1 MTSPVET
8 LTQINLDDFINAL
21 GIQNRPTLT
30 RITRFVFQGATRKF
44 AKQMIDFDSL
54 AGALGLGDAARRTE
68 RLYVRDVRVF
78 GADPS
83 TGSGQHLLPDSAFL
97 ALSNHPGMTDTL
109 ALFAAL
115 NRDDLKIIALDR
127 PFLLSLPN
135 ISKQLFYV
143 TDNPAERVSLVRHV
157 SAHLRNG
164 GSILTFPAGHNEP
177 DPDIYDGAVDSLQ
190 SWTDSVGVFLRLA
203 PQTPIVPIVV
213 RNVVWK
219 RMAGS
224 PIVRIKHTRDEREL
238 LVVALQ
244 LLAMVMFNIKPV
256 TVTVQIGKPITVKE
270 LGTTETQVIHQA
282 VLAEMKRLIE
292 NPPEGKGKSALD
304 E

>member
-1 MTSPVET
+1 MNSPLEA
-8 LTQINLDDFINAL
+8 LTQINLDDLINAL
-21 GIQNRPTLT
+21 GFQNHRTLT
-30 RITRFVFQGATRKF
+30 RITRFVFHGAARRF
-44 AKQMIDFDSL
+44 ARQMIDFDAVSGAQGL
-54 AGALGLGDAARRTE
+54 ASGARMTE

-78 GADPS
+78 GADR
-83 TGSGQHLLPDSAFL
+83 LPDSAFL
-97 ALSNHPGMTDTL
+97 ALANHPGMTDTL

-115 NRDDLKIIALDR
+115 KRNDLKIIALDR

-143 TDNPAERVSLVRHV
+143 TENPNDRVALVRHV

-177 DPDIYDGAVDSLQ
+177 DPDVYDGAIDSLQ
-190 SWTDSVGVFLRLA
+190 SWTDSVGIFLRLA
-203 PQTPIVPIVV
+203 PQTPIVPILV

-219 RMAGS
+219 RLADS
-224 PIVRIKHTRDEREL
+224 PIIRIKHTRDEREL

-244 LLAMVMFNIKPV
+244 LLAMVMFNIRPV
-256 TVTVQIGKPITVKE
+256 TVTLQIGQPITVRE
-270 LGTTETQVIHQA
+270 LRTTETQVIHQA

>member
-1 MTSPVET
+1 MTSFLDN
-8 LTQINLDDFINAL
+8 LTQINLDDLINAL
-21 GIQNRPTLT
+21 GIQSNPTLT
-30 RITRFVFQGATRKF
+30 RITRFVFQGAARKF
-44 AKQMIDFDSL
+44 ARQMIDFDSM
-54 AGALGLGDAARRTE
+54 AGAHGLAEAARLTE
-68 RLYVRDVRVF
+68 RLYVRHVRVF
-78 GADPS
+78 GADR
-83 TGSGQHLLPDSAFL
+83 LPDSAFL
-97 ALSNHPGMTDTL
+97 ALANHPGMTDTL

-115 NRDDLKIIALDR
+115 KRDDLKIIALDR
-127 PFLLSLPN
+127 PFLLSLSN

-143 TDNPAERVSLVRHV
+143 TNNPAERVSLVRHV
-157 SAHLRNG
+157 SAHLRTG

-177 DPDIYDGAVDSLQ
+177 DPDVYDGAVDSLQ

-219 RMAGS
+219 RMARS
-224 PIVRIKHTRDEREL
+224 PIIRIKRTRDEREL

-244 LLAMVMFNIKPV
+244 LLAMVMFNAKPV
-256 TVTVQIGKPITVKE
+256 SVIVQIGKPITVKD

-292 NPPEGKGKSALD
+292 NPHDGEGISVL
-304 E
+304 

>member
-1 MTSPVET
+1 MMSPIET
-8 LTQINLDDFINAL
+8 LTQINLDDLINAL
-21 GIQNRPTLT
+21 GIQNNPMLT
-30 RITRFVFQGATRKF
+30 HITRSLFHGVARKF
-44 AKQMIDFDSL
+44 AKQMIDFDSMARARGL
-54 AGALGLGDAARRTE
+54 AEAARLTE
-68 RLYVRDVRVF
+68 RLYVREVRVF
-78 GADPS
+78 GADC
-83 TGSGQHLLPDSAFL
+83 LPDSAFL

-115 NRDDLKIIALDR
+115 KRDDLKIIALDR

-143 TDNPAERVSLVRHV
+143 TENPNDRVALVRHV

-177 DPDIYDGAVDSLQ
+177 DPDVYGGSVESLQ
-190 SWTDSVGVFLRLA
+190 TWTDSVGVFLRLA
-203 PQTPIVPIVV
+203 PQTPIVPILV
-213 RNVVWK
+213 RSVVWK
-219 RMAGS
+219 RMADT
-224 PIVRIKHTRDEREL
+224 PIIRIKHTRDEREL

-256 TVTVQIGKPITVKE
+256 RVIVQIGKPITVKE
-270 LGTTETQVIHQA
+270 LGTTETQVIQQA

-292 NPPEGKGKSALD
+292 NPPEGDWQSAL
-304 E
+304 

>member
-1 MTSPVET
+1 MTSPTET
-8 LTQINLDDFINAL
+8 LTQINLDDLIDAL
-21 GIQNRPTLT
+21 GIQNHPMLT
-30 RITRFVFQGATRKF
+30 HITRFLFRGEARKF

-54 AGALGLGDAARRTE
+54 AGALGLADAARRTE
-68 RLYVRDVRVF
+68 RLYIRDVRVF
-78 GADPS
+78 GVD
-83 TGSGQHLLPDSAFL
+83 HLPDSAFL

-115 NRDDLKIIALDR
+115 KRDDLKIIALDR

-143 TDNPAERVSLVRHV
+143 TENANDRVLLVRHV

-164 GSILTFPAGHNEP
+164 GSTLTFPAGHNEP
-177 DPDIYDGAVDSLQ
+177 DPDVYGGAVDSLQ

-203 PQTPIVPIVV
+203 PQTPIIPIVV
-213 RNVVWK
+213 RSVVWK
-219 RMAGS
+219 RLARS
-224 PIVRIKHTRDEREL
+224 SITRIKRTRDEREL

-256 TVTVQIGKPITVKE
+256 TVTVQIGKPITVKD

-292 NPPEGKGKSALD
+292 NPPEGEWQSALD

>member
-1 MTSPVET
+1 MTSPIEA
-8 LTQINLDDFINAL
+8 LTQINLDDLINAL
-21 GIQNRPTLT
+21 GFQDHPTLIRLT
-30 RITRFVFQGATRKF
+30 QSLFYGVARKF

-54 AGALGLGDAARRTE
+54 AGAHGLAEAARLTE
-68 RLYVRDVRVF
+68 RLYVREVRVF
-78 GADPS
+78 GAD
-83 TGSGQHLLPDSAFL
+83 HLPDSAFL

-115 NRDDLKIIALDR
+115 KRDDLKIIALDR

-143 TDNPAERVSLVRHV
+143 TDNPADRVALVRHV

-177 DPDIYDGAVDSLQ
+177 DPDVYDGAVDSLQ
-190 SWTDSVGVFLRLA
+190 SWTDSVGVFLRIA
-203 PQTPIVPIVV
+203 PQTPILPIVV
-213 RNVVWK
+213 RHVVWK
-219 RMAGS
+219 RMAHS
-224 PIVRIKHTRDEREL
+224 PIIRIKHTRDERDL

-256 TVTVQIGKPITVKE
+256 SVIVQIGKPITVKG

-292 NPPEGKGKSALD
+292 NAPEGEGKSVLD

>member
-1 MTSPVET
+1 MTSPTET
-8 LTQINLDDFINAL
+8 LTQINLDDLNNAL
-21 GIQNRPTLT
+21 GIQNHPMLT
-30 RITRFVFQGATRKF
+30 HITRFLFRGAARKF
-44 AKQMIDFDSL
+44 AKQMIDFDTM
-54 AGALGLGDAARRTE
+54 AGAHGLSEAARLTE
-68 RLYVRDVRVF
+68 RLYVREVRVF
-78 GADPS
+78 GAD
-83 TGSGQHLLPDSAFL
+83 HLPDSAFL

-115 NRDDLKIIALDR
+115 KRNDLKIIALDR

-135 ISKQLFYV
+135 ISKQLYYV
-143 TDNPAERVSLVRHV
+143 TENSADRVALVRHV

-177 DPDIYDGAVDSLQ
+177 DPDVYDGAVDSLR

-203 PQTPIVPIVV
+203 PQTPILPIVV

-219 RMAGS
+219 RMAYS
-224 PIVRIKHTRDEREL
+224 PIIRIKRTRDEREL

-244 LLAMVMFNIKPV
+244 LLAMVMFDIKPV
-256 TVTVQIGKPITVKE
+256 SVIVQIGKPITVKE

-292 NPPEGKGKSALD
+292 NRPEGKGKSALD